1 MPGDG
6 LLDVLTG
13 GRPPGAPECDHR
25 VEFCSVPKSA
35 KSRGFRVIQYV
46 IAGLVLGGI
55 YAIVSAGLV
64 VTYLCSGGSCSRRRA
79 CANADAPVD
88 VLPLGT
94 ARLVEVG
101 RALATAPSVVLLD
114 EPSAGL
120 DAREGDALAE
130 ALRRTVRD
138 ERISMLLVEHDVA
151 MVLSL
156 TSYVFVLDF
165 GALLAQGTP
174 EFIRNDPQVKAAH
187 LGSGPEAAALLP
199 DQFGTAEGV
208 ASPR

>member
-1 MPGDG
+1 MFTAASLRKPEWAETDRVDH
-6 LLDVLTG
+6 LLELLSLSGV
-13 GRPPGAPECDHR
+13 
-25 VEFCSVPKSA
+25 
-35 KSRGFRVIQYV
+35 
-46 IAGLVLGGI
+46 AG
-55 YAIVSAGLV
+55 S
-64 VTYLCSGGSCSRRRA
+64 
-79 CANADAPVD
+79 PVD

>member
-1 MPGDG
+1 
-6 LLDVLTG
+6 
-13 GRPPGAPECDHR
+13 
-25 VEFCSVPKSA
+25 
-35 KSRGFRVIQYV
+35 
-46 IAGLVLGGI
+46 
-55 YAIVSAGLV
+55 
-64 VTYLCSGGSCSRRRA
+64 
-79 CANADAPVD
+79 
-88 VLPLGT
+88 
-94 ARLVEVG
+94 
-101 RALATAPSVVLLD
+101 
-114 EPSAGL
+114 
-120 DAREGDALAE
+120 
-130 ALRRTVRD
+130 
-138 ERISMLLVEHDVA
+138 MLLVEHDVA